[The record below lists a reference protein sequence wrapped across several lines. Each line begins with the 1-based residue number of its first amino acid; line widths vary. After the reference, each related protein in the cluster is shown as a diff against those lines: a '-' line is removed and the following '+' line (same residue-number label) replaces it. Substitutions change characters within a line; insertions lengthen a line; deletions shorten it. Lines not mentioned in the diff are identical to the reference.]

1 MITHE
6 IYFRIPRLL
15 QNSFLQTTMASI
27 KMGNNVKF
35 IKEISKYE
43 LIKTKKGVRLLGAY
57 TKSPNKFQ
65 SKGLVI
71 LLHGWEGSIDS
82 SYIIRMGNF
91 LIANGFDI
99 FRLNFRDHGNTH
111 HLNEGIFLGTLIEEV
126 YDAIIQIMQ
135 KYNLPTYVVGFS
147 LGGNF
152 AIRFALLYNKRIR
165 NNKKTKFKDILELI
179 FAVSPAIDPK
189 KSTMVI
195 DQDLIYK
202 KYFLQK
208 WKESLKLKQF
218 YFPYLYNF
226 EPFLK
231 IDSIMELTEKG
242 ILKFTNYKSI
252 DEYFAKYTI
261 SNFSFKNLKVPIYIL
276 TSHDDPIIPVEDFQF
291 LKKISNIHLC
301 ITEKGGHNGFIM
313 DFQFH
318 CYYMDLFADIIRTLN
333 LTKFF

>member
-6 IYFRIPRLL
+6 IYFRIPKLL

-27 KMGNNVKF
+27 KIGNHIQF
-35 IKEISKYE
+35 LKEISQLQ
-43 LIKTKKGVRLLGAY
+43 LIKTKKGVRLIGSY
-57 TKSPNKFQ
+57 TKAPNKYQ

-71 LLHGWEGSIDS
+71 LLHGWEGSIES

-126 YDAIIQIMQ
+126 YDAILQIMQ
-135 KYNLPTYVVGFS
+135 KYKQPTYIVGFS

-152 AIRFALLYNKRIR
+152 AIRFALLYNQRVR
-165 NNKKTKFKDILELI
+165 NNKKNHQDFLEFVL
-179 FAVSPAIDPK
+179 AVSPAIDPK
-189 KSTMVI
+189 KSTLVI
-195 DQDLIYK
+195 DEDKIYK
-202 KYFLQK
+202 KYFLKK
-208 WKESLKLKQF
+208 WKSSLKLKQY

-226 EPFLK
+226 EPLLK

-242 ILKFTNYKSI
+242 ILKYTNYRSL
-252 DEYFAKYTI
+252 DEYFSKYTLKH
-261 SNFSFKNLKVPIYIL
+261 FSFKNLNIPIYIL

-291 LKKISNIHLC
+291 LKKIPNVHLC

-318 CYYMDLFADIIRTLN
+318 CYYMDLFSDIIRTMN
-333 LTKFF
+333 LSRFF